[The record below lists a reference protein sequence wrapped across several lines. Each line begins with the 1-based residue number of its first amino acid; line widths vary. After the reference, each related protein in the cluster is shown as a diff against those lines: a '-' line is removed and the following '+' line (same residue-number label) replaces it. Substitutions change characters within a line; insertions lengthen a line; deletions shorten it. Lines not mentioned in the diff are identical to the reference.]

1 MNNQNQT
8 TMVSSFALF
17 QQYANAMKQAS
28 AKKRSLARTY
38 SNLNHLAQQVVAAHS
53 NTAPSF

>member
-8 TMVSSFALF
+8 TMVSSLALF
-17 QQYANAMKQAS
+17 QQYAEAMKHAS
-28 AKKRSLARTY
+28 AKKSSHARTY
-38 SNLNHLAQQVVAAHS
+38 SNLNHLAQQVVTAHG